1 MPATLIDGLQYC
13 NWSEEIFREIR
24 AARLA
29 ALHVTI
35 CYHEN
40 FRETVANIE
49 AWNRR
54 FEQFP
59 DLIFH
64 GRTAED
70 VRRAQDEGRC
80 AIFFGAQ
87 NPSCIEDDLG
97 LVEVLHTLGLRFMQL
112 SYNNQS
118 LLASGCYEREDTG
131 LTRMGRE
138 VAREMNRVGLVI
150 DMSHS
155 GERSTLE
162 AIEYSQRHIAIT
174 HANPASWHKVPRNK
188 SDTVLKELARSGGIL
203 GLSLYPHHLKNGSN
217 CLLKSFCDMVART
230 VELMGI
236 DHVGIGS
243 DLCQDQLD
251 SVVHWMRH
259 GRRTKQTVS
268 NDPGFPPQPPWFQ
281 RNGDHANIAEGLKT
295 VGFGDV
301 EIAKVMGGNWLRF
314 FETGFG
320 SNPSSRSAPNLLNPK
335 HGAKH
340 DSTN

>member
-1 MPATLIDGLQYC
+1 MPAPLIDGLQYC
-13 NWSEEIFREIR
+13 NWSERIFHDIQ

-40 FRETVANIE
+40 FRDTVAQIE

-54 FEQFP
+54 FAQFG

-64 GRTAED
+64 GRTAAD
-70 VRRAQDEGRC
+70 IRRAQNEGRC

-87 NPSCIEDDLG
+87 NPSCMEDDIG
-97 LVEVLHTLGLRFMQL
+97 LIEVLHTLGLRFMQL

-118 LLASGCYEREDTG
+118 LLASGCYEKEDTG

-138 VAREMNRVGLVI
+138 VVREMNRVGLVI

-162 AIEYSQRHIAIT
+162 ATELSKRPIAIT
-174 HANPASWHKVPRNK
+174 HANPSSWHNVPRNK
-188 SDTVLKELARSGGIL
+188 SDRVLKELARSGGLL
-203 GLSLYPHHLKNGSN
+203 GLSLYPHHLKDGSN
-217 CLLKSFCDMVART
+217 CSLKSFCEMAART

-243 DLCQDQLD
+243 DLCQNQPD
-251 SVVHWMRH
+251 SVVHWMRN
-259 GRRTKQTVS
+259 GRWTKAVPA
-268 NDPGFPPQPPWFQ
+268 NEPGFPPQPPWFQ
-281 RNGDHANIAEGLKT
+281 KNGDHSNIAEGLKT
-295 VGFGDV
+295 IGFNDN
-301 EIAKVMGGNWLRF
+301 EIGQIMGGNWLTF
-314 FETGFG
+314 FEASFG
-320 SNPSSRSAPNLLNPK
+320 SNHLPVPP
-335 HGAKH
+335 
-340 DSTN
+340 